1 MLSLQ
6 DENMY
11 QMIVHS
17 NVHCNMSYT
26 TSAQTRSKIKW
37 VFPNLLFSVV
47 HMDISRSLF
56 CVHCRSY
63 ILNNN

>member
-1 MLSLQ
+1 MVTVLYFLHEFEQ
-6 DENMY
+6 ELTH
-11 QMIVHS
+11 MI
-17 NVHCNMSYT
+17 
-26 TSAQTRSKIKW
+26 TRSKIKW

>member
-26 TSAQTRSKIKW
+26 TSAHVCTVMFKLRVTLRVMPLIHILTHYS
-37 VFPNLLFSVV
+37 
-47 HMDISRSLF
+47 ISMT
-56 CVHCRSY
+56 
-63 ILNNN
+63 